1 MPFMVIQVLKAYL
14 SQAVSEVLARMLFL
28 IVLILMKYMQ
38 PILKIGARLNLKMN
52 FPIPYIMPEKFTLM
66 EN

>member
-1 MPFMVIQVLKAYL
+1 MPFVVIQVLKAYL
-14 SQAVSEVLARMLFL
+14 SQAVSEVLARVLFM

-38 PILKIGARLNLKMN
+38 PILKIGARLNLKIH
-52 FPIPYIMPEKFTLM
+52 FPIPYFMPVKFTLM

>member
-1 MPFMVIQVLKAYL
+1 MPFVVIQVLKAYL
-14 SQAVSEVLARMLFL
+14 SQAVSEVLARVHL
-28 IVLILMKYMQ
+28 ILVLILIKYMQ

-52 FPIPYIMPEKFTLM
+52 IPIPYIMPEKFTLM